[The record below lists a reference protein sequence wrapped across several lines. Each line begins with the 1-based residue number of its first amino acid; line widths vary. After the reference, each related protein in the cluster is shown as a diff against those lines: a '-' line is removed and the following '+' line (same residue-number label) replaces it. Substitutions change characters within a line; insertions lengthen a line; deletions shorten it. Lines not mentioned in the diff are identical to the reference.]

1 MRKVLSLFIIIF
13 AAGMVYGQSE
23 SVLQYDSG
31 QPDQIWTFGLEGWF
45 FTTRFTP
52 PGNVLIAKA
61 RFYIADTTNGAT
73 YDFSIYRAGDNE
85 PAGALVN
92 KVPMRVKKLGWNEI
106 DLSAFNIQTAED
118 FYLSIEYD
126 FKAELAIGADTSDPI
141 EGRSYDSDC

>member
-126 FKAELAIGADTSDPI
+126 FKAELAIGADISDPI